1 MSVEL
6 PNKECDIY
14 GCRRPKADP
23 VAIVEMAI
31 GEEVIEVE
39 TCTEHKE
46 FIETAPADLYELGFT
61 FRHEVEIRPLPA
73 IPAPL
78 PEEPEV

>member
-6 PNKECDIY
+6 PNPECDIY
-14 GCRRPKADP
+14 GCRRKKADP
-23 VAIVEMAI
+23 IVIVEMAI
-31 GEEVIEVE
+31 GEEVVEVE
-39 TCTEHKE
+39 TCREHKE

-73 IPAPL
+73 IPATPPV
-78 PEEPEV
+78 PEE